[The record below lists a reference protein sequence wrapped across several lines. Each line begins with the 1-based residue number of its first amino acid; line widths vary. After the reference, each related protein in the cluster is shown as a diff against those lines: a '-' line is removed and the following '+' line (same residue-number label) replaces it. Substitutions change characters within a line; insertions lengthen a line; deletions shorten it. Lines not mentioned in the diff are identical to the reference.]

1 MFGTRKDVLLKAPL
15 VGLVAIVLIPASLH
29 GSKDSVQQWEGDEE
43 DPQGDEIGG
52 EKLADDLSQ
61 RGVSTRR

>member
-1 MFGTRKDVLLKAPL
+1 MFGTCMDVLKAL
-15 VGLVAIVLIPASLH
+15 LAGLVAIVLIPASLQ
-29 GSKDSVQQWEGDEE
+29 GSIGGVRQWEGDEE

-61 RGVSTRR
+61 RGASARR